1 VTVARAA
8 IFLVVA
14 LVALLALVRLLQPRL
29 AFFPLRGE
37 PTTPRDLGLDY
48 EPITIETGD
57 GERLRAWLIPHPTP
71 RAFVVYFHGNGGHL
85 SMWAPIVA
93 GVARRG
99 YSVLAVDYRGYGV
112 STGRPTERGL
122 YRDVEAVVEDVWTRV
137 KPAGPVVYWGRSL
150 GVSMAAY
157 AATRRSPAGVILE
170 SGFPDARSLLRAS
183 PPMAFLGPFLS
194 YRFPAAEYLRDAKVP
209 ALVIHGDADSVIP
222 FDQGRALYEEIGGP
236 KEFFVIRGGDHNDAT
251 PTDEGAYWTA
261 VHAFVARLGTRDATR
276 SRTGSSPG

>member
-29 AFFPLRGE
+29 AFFPFRGE

-48 EPITIETGD
+48 EPITIATAD

-71 RAFVVYFHGNGGHL
+71 RAFIVYFHGNGGHL

-122 YRDVEAVVEDVWTRV
+122 YRDVEAVVEDLWTRV
-137 KPAGPVVYWGRSL
+137 KPESPVVYWGRSL

-157 AATRRSPAGVILE
+157 AATRRAPAGVILE

-183 PPMAFLGPFLS
+183 PPMAFLGLFTS

-222 FDQGRALYEEIGGP
+222 FDQGRALYDRIGGP
-236 KEFFVIRGGDHNDAT
+236 KDFFVIRGGDHNDAA

-261 VHAFVARLGTRDATR
+261 VHAFVARLGRRDAA
-276 SRTGSSPG
+276 G